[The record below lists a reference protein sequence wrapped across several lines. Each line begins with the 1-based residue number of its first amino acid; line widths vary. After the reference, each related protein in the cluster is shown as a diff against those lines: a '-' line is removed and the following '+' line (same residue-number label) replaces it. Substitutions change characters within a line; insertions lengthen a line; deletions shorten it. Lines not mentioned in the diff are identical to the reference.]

1 MKSHYIIPIFIPHRG
16 CPHDCVFCNQRKI
29 TGLDTDIT
37 NEDIV
42 NTIEE
47 HLATIKAQSIIE
59 IAFFGGSFTGLD
71 IVSQSSFLEIA
82 KKYKDNGKIDKIR
95 LSTRPDYINEE
106 ILNNLKDYSVD
117 IIELGVQSMD
127 EGVLSASNRGHNV
140 DDVYRAIKLIKKYD
154 FNLGLQMMVGL
165 VNDTYEKSLNTA
177 KEFVKLKADLVRIY
191 PTLIIKE
198 TYLEKLYKNNEY
210 IPFSLETTIDYIKDI
225 LMIFKYNNI
234 PVIRIG
240 LQPTDNISFEKDV
253 VTGPLHPA
261 IRQIIE
267 SKIYKEIIKILLK
280 EKEFNSKNLNIKL
293 NNKMISLFVGYKGE
307 NLKDLRKKFNV
318 KIIPDNNIDK
328 IEIYDGDENYIINEV
343 YFIEKYLIENNII

>member
-140 DDVYRAIKLIKKYD
+140 DDVYR
-154 FNLGLQMMVGL
+154 
-165 VNDTYEKSLNTA
+165 
-177 KEFVKLKADLVRIY
+177 
-191 PTLIIKE
+191 
-198 TYLEKLYKNNEY
+198 
-210 IPFSLETTIDYIKDI
+210 
-225 LMIFKYNNI
+225 
-234 PVIRIG
+234 
-240 LQPTDNISFEKDV
+240 
-253 VTGPLHPA
+253 
-261 IRQIIE
+261 
-267 SKIYKEIIKILLK
+267 
-280 EKEFNSKNLNIKL
+280 
-293 NNKMISLFVGYKGE
+293 
-307 NLKDLRKKFNV
+307 
-318 KIIPDNNIDK
+318 
-328 IEIYDGDENYIINEV
+328 
-343 YFIEKYLIENNII
+343 